1 MDILGIHTF
10 CLNFTHVVLKVVKKI
25 MLRNKLLLNSFRLAI
40 RKFSRVII
48 FKTIALENFVAKL

>member
-1 MDILGIHTF
+1 MDILRIHTF

-48 FKTIALENFVAKL
+48 FKTIALENFVGKL